1 MPWVWLFI
9 QTFNNS
15 WKPFNSIFNSKW
27 NPNYS
32 FKKELFIN
40 KKWNYSFSENIYSI
54 ENWIIAHGYFQ
65 GGPSYILW
73 QVGHMVMLAH
83 RLDTNQVCIK
93 DIIDQ
98 NRGHWKGRHI
108 FFFIKI
114 SWLRLHCVTGWLYWS
129 KLSGYHNVVI
139 LRQYLVNDNACTV
152 SVTIIKVN
160 RKLFFCCFWER
171 FVFFVR
177 NTSSFDLFGLKF
189 PVEAE
194 TPGPSVQ
201 VCTSW

>member
-1 MPWVWLFI
+1 MKLFI
-9 QTFNNS
+9 QWKYLFN
-15 WKPFNSIFNSKW
+15 WKLDYRPWLLSRGPFIHSLTIGT
-27 NPNYS
+27 Y
-32 FKKELFIN
+32 
-40 KKWNYSFSENIYSI
+40 
-54 ENWIIAHGYFQ
+54 
-65 GGPSYILW
+65 
-73 QVGHMVMLAH
+73 GHVNFFLAH

-139 LRQYLVNDNACTV
+139 LRNFLLNDNACTV

-177 NTSSFDLFGLKF
+177 NNSFFDFFGLKF

-194 TPGPSVQ
+194 TPGLSV
-201 VCTSW
+201 

>member
-1 MPWVWLFI
+1 MAIDYDYSFKHWKQFNSIFYWKIKLEINHSNSKELVCPFSTTMPWVWLFI

-129 KLSGYHNVVI
+129 KLSGYWLSQCCYI
-139 LRQYLVNDNACTV
+139 E
-152 SVTIIKVN
+152 TI
-160 RKLFFCCFWER
+160 F
-171 FVFFVR
+171 
-177 NTSSFDLFGLKF
+177 
-189 PVEAE
+189 AE
-194 TPGPSVQ
+194 
-201 VCTSW
+201 W